1 MDGILAGYGSEE
13 EVNQQTDDNTTAIT
27 TGLKEDQTRDES
39 AAEAGSDP
47 DDEIDNINGDVF
59 GIKESLSNN
68 KPKPEQSDQPSNST
82 DKQIITTVPHVIPA
96 ISSSTSL
103 ILRTS
108 DTEMNVNVKYSD
120 MILPKQGPKNP
131 FTSRKLEKMNTLNG
145 HIEEEFINDVDF
157 NRQQRTFHV
166 LKYAKNPSIISS
178 TSENPALNFVG
189 DVHAAYKNEG
199 MLASEVKVTK
209 AMKKTVKRKRQDK
222 GELGVFDEEEEEAE
236 EGEEGEQ
243 GPPKPPTKSR
253 EYKGPWAGWHDEHI
267 EPVGPDEEEYE
278 AAKRASTSASVV
290 KKQATEKGQ
299 AKREVAYGEEKST
312 LHAKSLHDYQG
323 RTYMHVP
330 TDLDVDLLSTDPPSE
345 CFLPKRCIHTWMGHT
360 KAVSAIRLFPES
372 GHLLLSASMDSRVKL
387 WDVYHDGKC
396 LRTFMGHSK
405 AVRDVTFSNDGKQF
419 LSAGYDR
426 QIKLWNT
433 ETGHCVQAFS
443 NGKIPYCVKLHPDN
457 DKQHIFLA
465 GMSDKK
471 IVQYDMRSGE
481 ITQEYDQHL
490 GPVNTITFVD
500 ENRRFVTTSDD
511 KTIRAWDFDIPV
523 VIKYIAEPAMHSMP
537 AVSLHPNNKWLAM
550 QSLDN
555 QVLIYS
561 ADSFKQNRK
570 KRFAGHTIAG
580 YACEVGFSPDGKFL
594 SSGDGS
600 GSMVF
605 WDWKSCR
612 ILKRLKCHDQVIIS
626 HSWLPHE
633 TSKLVT
639 ASWDGLIKLWD

>member
-1 MDGILAGYGSEE
+1 M
-13 EVNQQTDDNTTAIT
+13 
-27 TGLKEDQTRDES
+27 
-39 AAEAGSDP
+39 
-47 DDEIDNINGDVF
+47 
-59 GIKESLSNN
+59 ESLQY
-68 KPKPEQSDQPSNST
+68 ESDEEKGQTHDMQPITRSSHITSAPDVLPAT
-82 DKQIITTVPHVIPA
+82 DQ
-96 ISSSTSL
+96 SSSTSL
-103 ILRTS
+103 ILRPS

-131 FTSRKLEKMNTLNG
+131 YSNRKIEKMNTLNG
-145 HIEEEFINDVDF
+145 HIEEEFINEVDF
-157 NRQQRTFHV
+157 NQQQRTFHV

-178 TSENPALNFVG
+178 TSANPAYNYVG
-189 DVHAAYKNEG
+189 DVHAAHKNNG
-199 MLASEVKVTK
+199 LLASEVKLTK
-209 AMKKTVKRKRQDK
+209 AIQKATKRKREDK
-222 GELGVFDEEEEEAE
+222 GELGVFDEEEDQEEAE
-236 EGEEGEQ
+236 EGKQEEGED
-243 GPPKPPTKSR
+243 KPTKSKMKATKQSR
-253 EYKGPWAGWHDEHI
+253 EYKGPWAGWQDEHI
-267 EPVGPDEEEYE
+267 EPTGPDEEEYE
-278 AAKRASTSASVV
+278 AAKRASTSSTLN
-290 KKQATEKGQ
+290 KTQIQDKNPQGG
-299 AKREVAYGEEKST
+299 KREVAYGEEKST

-360 KAVSAIRLFPES
+360 KAVSAIRLFPNS

-405 AVRDVTFSNDGKQF
+405 AVRDVTFSNDGKNF

-426 QIKLWNT
+426 QIKFWDT

-471 IVQYDMRSGE
+471 IIQYDMRSGD

-537 AVSLHPNNKWLAM
+537 AVGLHPNNKWLAM

-561 ADSFKQNRK
+561 ADTFKQNRK
-570 KRFAGHTIAG
+570 KRFTGHTIAG
-580 YACEVGFSPDGKFL
+580 YACEIGFSPDGKFL
-594 SSGDGS
+594 SSGDGT
-600 GSMVF
+600 GNLVF
-605 WDWKSCR
+605 WDWKSCK
-612 ILKRLKCHDQVIIS
+612 ILKKIKCHDQVIIS
-626 HSWLPHE
+626 HTWLPNQS
-633 TSKLVT
+633 SKVVT

>member
-1 MDGILAGYGSEE
+1 MDGILSGYGSEE
-13 EVNQQTDDNTTAIT
+13 EAIQQTGDVKPTTTIGRTETNQRTA
-27 TGLKEDQTRDES
+27 GL
-39 AAEAGSDP
+39 GSDP
-47 DDEIDNINGDVF
+47 EDEIDDINGDVF
-59 GIKESLSNN
+59 GIKESLSNQ
-68 KPKPEQSDQPSNST
+68 PKSEPNPSNII
-82 DKQIITTVPHVIPA
+82 DRQIITTVPHVIPA
-96 ISSSTSL
+96 IDQSSSTSL
-103 ILRTS
+103 ILRPS

-145 HIEEEFINDVDF
+145 HIEEEYINEVDF
-157 NRQQRTFHV
+157 DRQQRTFHV

-189 DVHAAYKNEG
+189 DVHSAFKNEG
-199 MLASEVKVTK
+199 MLASEMKITK
-209 AMKKTVKRKRQDK
+209 AMQKKVKRKREDK
-222 GELGVFDEEEEEAE
+222 GELGVFDEEEEEE
-236 EGEEGEQ
+236 EAGEDGA
-243 GPPKPPTKSR
+243 PRPPTKSR
-253 EYKGPWAGWHDEHI
+253 EYKGPWAGWQDEHL

-278 AAKRASTSASVV
+278 AAKRASTSSSIV

-299 AKREVAYGEEKST
+299 GKREVAYGEEKST

-330 TDLDVDLLSTDPPSE
+330 TDLDVDLLSSEPPSE

-372 GHLLLSASMDSRVKL
+372 GHLLLSASMDSRIKL

-443 NGKIPYCVKLHPDN
+443 NGKIPYCVKLHPDQ

-511 KTIRAWDFDIPV
+511 KTMRAWDFDIPV

-537 AVSLHPNNKWLAM
+537 AVSIHPNNKWLAM

>member
-1 MDGILAGYGSEE
+1 MDGILSGYGSEE
-13 EVNQQTDDNTTAIT
+13 EVTPQVDHNTTNLPPNEGQIIT
-27 TGLKEDQTRDES
+27 EPKSEPE
-39 AAEAGSDP
+39 
-47 DDEIDNINGDVF
+47 DEIDDINGDVF
-59 GIKESLSNN
+59 GIKESLSN
-68 KPKPEQSDQPSNST
+68 KPTQEQSIDASLNPV

-96 ISSSTSL
+96 IDQSSSTSL
-103 ILRTS
+103 ILRPS

-120 MILPKQGPKNP
+120 MTLPKQGPKNP

-145 HIEEEFINDVDF
+145 HIEEEYINDIDF

-178 TSENPALNFVG
+178 TSQNPDLNFVG
-189 DVHAAYKNEG
+189 DVHAAYKNDG
-199 MLASEVKVTK
+199 MLASEIKLTK
-209 AMKKTVKRKRQDK
+209 AMKKAVKRKREGK
-222 GELGVFDEEEEEAE
+222 GELGMFDEEEEEAE
-236 EGEEGEQ
+236 EGEEGPQ
-243 GPPKPPTKSR
+243 KPPTKSR

-278 AAKRASTSASVV
+278 AAKRASTSSSVV
-290 KKQATEKGQ
+290 KKQATEKSG
-299 AKREVAYGEEKST
+299 KREVAYGEEKST

-330 TDLDVDLLSTDPPSE
+330 TDLDVDLLSTDAPSE

-537 AVSLHPNNKWLAM
+537 AVTIHPNNKWLAM

-561 ADSFKQNRK
+561 ADTFKQNRK

-594 SSGDGS
+594 SSGDGA